1 MNNKKEPF
9 FERAEAFFAGKGFY
23 IVLFL
28 CVAVIGVSAWSLL
41 TGGDLPSREAEPGI
55 AAAKLDPGTPTGE
68 DAVPTVKAT
77 PAPTPAPTPDPTPEP
92 TPEPAPPAQTAAPA
106 PVQTPAPA
114 AEVRD
119 YYIWP
124 VAGPIENGYSMAV
137 LTFNRTM
144 QDWRTHD
151 GVDIAA
157 ELGAQVKA
165 LTNGKVAAVYDDD
178 LYGTTVVISHRNG
191 LESIYSNLAAAPT
204 VAVGDQVVVGQVI
217 GSVGDTALCETGEVC
232 HLHLA
237 MKKDGVS
244 VDPTEYLPG

>member
-1 MNNKKEPF
+1 MNDKRKPF

-28 CVAVIGVSAWSLL
+28 CVTVIGVSAWSLL
-41 TGGDLPSREAEPGI
+41 TGGGKTQRDRDVGVAAANMEPGQTVVAD
-55 AAAKLDPGTPTGE
+55 AAPAPRITPQ
-68 DAVPTVKAT
+68 
-77 PAPTPAPTPDPTPEP
+77 PAPSPTPAPTPEPQPPEKAE
-92 TPEPAPPAQTAAPA
+92 TPAPA
-106 PVQTPAPA
+106 QTPAPA

-124 VAGPIENGYSMAV
+124 TAGPIENGYSMAA

-165 LTNGKVAAVYDDD
+165 MTNGEVTQVYDDD
-178 LYGTTVVISHRNG
+178 LYGMTVVIRHHGG

-217 GSVGDTALCETGEVC
+217 GSVGSTALCETGEVC

-237 MKKDGVS
+237 MSKDGAS
-244 VDPTEYLPG
+244 VDPTDFLPK

>member
-1 MNNKKEPF
+1 MKDSKKPF

-28 CVAVIGVSAWSLL
+28 CVTVIGVSAWSLL
-41 TGGDLPSREAEPGI
+41 TGGGKTQRDADVGI
-55 AAAKLDPGTPTGE
+55 AAANMNPGKTVIA
-68 DAVPTVKAT
+68 DA
-77 PAPTPAPTPDPTPEP
+77 APTPGVTPRPSPATTPAATAAPTPEP
-92 TPEPAPPAQTAAPA
+92 IAPEKTDAPA
-106 PVQTPAPA
+106 PVQTSAPA

-124 VAGPIENGYSMAV
+124 TAGPIENGYSMAALV
-137 LTFNRTM
+137 FNRTM

-151 GVDIAA
+151 GIDIAT

-165 LTNGKVAAVYDDD
+165 LTNGKVTQVYDDD
-178 LYGTTVVISHRNG
+178 LFGTTVVISHRGG

-204 VAVGDQVVVGQVI
+204 VAVGDQVVTGQII

-232 HLHLA
+232 HLHFA
-237 MKKDGVS
+237 MRRDGES
-244 VDPTEYLPG
+244 VDPTDYLP